1 MIMLVKL
8 LRALLVSSIAVV
20 IASCAPDLD
29 IHLSECM
36 QKCNDAVVTCTT
48 DTNKQLNQCAD
59 IACQRDSIDKTE
71 KCFIDALTCT
81 TACVD
86 VAEKKLKSQ

>member
-8 LRALLVSSIAVV
+8 LRALIISSIALVV
-20 IASCAPDLD
+20 VSCAPDLD

-36 QKCNDAVVTCTT
+36 QKCNDTVVTCTT
-48 DTNKQLNQCAD
+48 DANKQLNQCSD

-81 TACVD
+81 TACVNEM
-86 VAEKKLKSQ
+86 EKKLKSQ